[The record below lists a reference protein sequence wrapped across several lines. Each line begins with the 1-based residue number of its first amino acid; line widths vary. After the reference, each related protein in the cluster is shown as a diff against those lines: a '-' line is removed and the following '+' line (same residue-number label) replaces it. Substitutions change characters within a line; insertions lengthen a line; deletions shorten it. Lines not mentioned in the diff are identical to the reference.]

1 MVHSSKD
8 GDINVFRERLETRF
22 KHGEEKSLQPLHRS
36 EAENTLDD
44 EEHPVLH
51 REENHEEHDGR
62 ENDKVCRAHL
72 GDLKSLDP
80 TSGTFASAATALT
93 CIIV

>member
-1 MVHSSKD
+1 MSFESALKPD
-8 GDINVFRERLETRF
+8 SNTA
-22 KHGEEKSLQPLHRS
+22 KKKSLQPLHRS

-51 REENHEEHDGR
+51 CEENHEEDDGR

-80 TSGTFASAATALT
+80 TSGSFASAATALT